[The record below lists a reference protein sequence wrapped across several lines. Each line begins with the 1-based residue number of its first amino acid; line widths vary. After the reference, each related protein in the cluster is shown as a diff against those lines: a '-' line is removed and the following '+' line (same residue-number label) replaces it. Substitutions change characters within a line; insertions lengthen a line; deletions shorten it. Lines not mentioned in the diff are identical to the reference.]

1 MRDGVSAGCFGGA
14 GGFWK
19 TRACATLPGMP
30 LAPAWRLFAAL
41 YPPPESAAALLAAL
55 ETVGAA
61 GANGLRFVPPEQVHL
76 TLQFIGDTP
85 ERDLPHTLE
94 SVERSCGG
102 IDAFALTPLRLVT
115 FPLVEGDRRTREPPR
130 LIAAITDAPPGLLE
144 LQRRLAHRLARNARE
159 RAGDRFT
166 PHLTL
171 ARFAQGSRSERIDAP
186 LSGPAALAFP
196 VRRIRLMRSAL
207 HPTGATH
214 VEVASFDLGADSRS
228 AAAAPA
234 VG

>member
-1 MRDGVSAGCFGGA
+1 
-14 GGFWK
+14 
-19 TRACATLPGMP
+19 MP

-41 YPPPESAAALLAAL
+41 YPPTETAHALLAAL
-55 ETVGAA
+55 EALGAA
-61 GANGLRFVPPEQVHL
+61 DSTPRRPVSPSHIHL

-115 FPLVEGDRRTREPPR
+115 FPLAEGGKVSREPLR
-130 LIAAITDAPPGLLE
+130 LIAAMTDAPPGLLE
-144 LQRRLAHRLARNARE
+144 LQRRLAHRLARSVHD

-171 ARFAQGSRSERIDAP
+171 ARFAQGSRAERVDAP
-186 LSGPAALAFP
+186 LSGSAAAPFP
-196 VRRIRLMRSAL
+196 VSRIRLMRSAL
-207 HPTGATH
+207 HPRGATH
-214 VEVASFDLGADSRS
+214 VEVASFELGAGGR
-228 AAAAPA
+228 ATGGGPM